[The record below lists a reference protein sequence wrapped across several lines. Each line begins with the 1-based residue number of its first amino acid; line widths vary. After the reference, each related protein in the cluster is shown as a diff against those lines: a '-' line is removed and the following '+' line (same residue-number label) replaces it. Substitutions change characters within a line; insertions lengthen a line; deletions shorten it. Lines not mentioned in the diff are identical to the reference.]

1 MFDIDEGD
9 KTGNFFN
16 RITNFFRNRTIL
28 IYQEIYLLERDASK
42 EGKREYDAVE
52 SIVLTSKKDL
62 EDLISKGYT
71 TGEFCRLTDL
81 TEKFFRSQILFG
93 IFYKKKLIH
102 ISFLIIENKIEF
114 HPPMKLNFD
123 KDVYV
128 HWSITDPVCRGRG
141 FYSYN
146 LQKMTEFSSDIG
158 KEKLK
163 MAVGKDNARSLKA
176 AKHAGFEIY
185 GEGRYIKF
193 SKLVSWREKYY

>member
-9 KTGNFFN
+9 KTDNFFN
-16 RITNFFRNRTIL
+16 RITSFFRNRTIF
-28 IYQEIYLLERDASK
+28 IYQELYLLERDASK

-52 SIVLTSKKDL
+52 SIILTSKKDL
-62 EDLISKGYT
+62 KDLMEKGYT
-71 TGEFCRLTDL
+71 IGEFCRLSDL
-81 TEKFFRSQILFG
+81 TGKFFRSQILFG
-93 IFYKKKLIH
+93 IFYKKNLVH

-123 KDVYV
+123 NDVYV
-128 HWSITDPVCRGRG
+128 HWSITDPECRGRG

-146 LQKMTEFSSDIG
+146 LQKMTEFSADIG

-176 AKHAGFEIY
+176 AENAGFEIY
-185 GEGRYIKF
+185 GEGRYMKF
-193 SKLVSWREKYY
+193 SKLILWREKYY